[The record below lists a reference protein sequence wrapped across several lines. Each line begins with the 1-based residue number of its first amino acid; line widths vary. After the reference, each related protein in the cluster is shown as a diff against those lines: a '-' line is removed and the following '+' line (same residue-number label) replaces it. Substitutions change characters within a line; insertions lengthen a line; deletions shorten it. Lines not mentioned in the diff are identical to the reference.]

1 MVKPKW
7 KLHNSILKNF
17 SVNYF
22 FRKKVKIRNKLK
34 FPDVNK
40 KDIIERVS
48 LLKKID
54 KDLPEIKIE
63 QIAKNTY
70 LLSS

>member
-1 MVKPKW
+1 MVK
-7 KLHNSILKNF
+7 NF
-17 SVNYF
+17 IINYS
-22 FRKKVKIRNKLK
+22 FRRKVKIRNKLK
-34 FPDVNK
+34 FPDLNK
-40 KDIIERVS
+40 NDIIERVS

-63 QIAKNTY
+63 QTGKNTY